1 MELKTLVAT
10 NVLLVCEAYL
20 TLTRMPGFRA
30 LRLLAAPLNVVV
42 SVTVTVTCLPFEVRT
57 NWPALA
63 STLAT
68 VPRREGV
75 WLLAVGEGLITGV
88 LVARGV
94 VGVVAAVVVCV
105 AALARGVVV
114 DALFVSPTLNAVICQ
129 SREDA
134 MTVATELS
142 PATMS
147 IPTTTARILL
157 RRKRTADPPLVWK
170 EVPLTLTNQRSH
182 DSIPPSKCILRS
194 QYGYC
199 RSVCSPSITCR
210 PGCQADSSN

>member
-1 MELKTLVAT
+1 VELKTLVAT
-10 NVLLVCEAYL
+10 NVLLVCEEYL
-20 TLTRMPGFRA
+20 TLTRMPRFRA

-42 SVTVTVTCLPFEVRT
+42 SVTVTVTDSPFELTT

-75 WLLAVGEGLITGV
+75 WLLAVGEGLTTGV

-94 VGVVAAVVVCV
+94 VGVAAAVAVCV

-114 DALFVSPTLNAVICQ
+114 DALLGAPTVNSVACQ

-147 IPTTTARILL
+147 IPTTTTRILL
-157 RRKRTADPPLVWK
+157 RRKRTADPPLVCGK
-170 EVPLTLTNQRSH
+170 
-182 DSIPPSKCILRS
+182 K
-194 QYGYC
+194 
-199 RSVCSPSITCR
+199 SPSR
-210 PGCQADSSN
+210 